1 MTLYTTFTTELDSET
16 VAKIMPPTNAGLVD
30 VHTVERA
37 LNAPSGSRPRIYAY
51 LERGDFAGQI
61 VALRSLYDLERYETF
76 IGFAW
81 TSTATI
87 ADIIG
92 RA

>member
-1 MTLYTTFTTELDSET
+1 MYTEFHTDL
-16 VAKIMPPTNAGLVD
+16 
-30 VHTVERA
+30 TVEQASRIPAGRFGMIDAHTTACA

-51 LERGDFAGQI
+51 IERGEYAGQI
-61 VALRSLYDLERYETF
+61 VALRSLHNLEQHETN

-81 TSTATI
+81 TSDNTL